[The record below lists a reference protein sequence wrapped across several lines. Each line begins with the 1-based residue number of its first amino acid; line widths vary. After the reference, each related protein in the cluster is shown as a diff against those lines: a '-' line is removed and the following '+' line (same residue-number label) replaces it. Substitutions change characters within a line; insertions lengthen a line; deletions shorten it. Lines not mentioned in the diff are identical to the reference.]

1 MGHMQFPP
9 LHVMDCA
16 FILAMMKRKCAKKCS
31 DMVCSTATGYSLTL
45 DLKTFLKSMG
55 KKKKYPKIVL
65 TEEEVASIP
74 LIEWEFESKQH
85 HLLIHSWS
93 SNNHATIY
101 QLLTLCKDKGHK
113 LWINNMRRSLHT
125 FKPPDYDLAIWNKFH
140 EFFKAASTP
149 NQYVNASVI
158 ILPIIASIYAQNESG
173 DSLEKT
179 YQLFTSNVAQIM
191 KSNPKYTGPS
201 LRSICAL
208 FSICCKEIET
218 NDPTKVQ
225 KAIDIAM
232 ELYKLSI
239 EWKLDLSI
247 TTSTDYFNYLFRI
260 FAAAKTSIPDFNVLF
275 DILTHNVNNKILT
288 ESTCDA
294 LKTYLDTIQN
304 MEIYENLVSDL
315 NGFLFHDEERT
326 QQLMEAP
333 KLPRFRL
340 SVLEN
345 SEIWNQLRLTQMNDE
360 SVVRYE
366 RKQLLLN
373 KTRMEKLG
381 MNQSAE
387 QFGFFDE
394 TDEANARRKHKY
406 DQFAKFMLKDGGAE
420 VIIDGADVGH
430 MIKQDR
436 FSFDFVDHIASYY
449 ANTKGKKVRIILT
462 QYRVYN
468 AESCNN
474 ERVAKII
481 EKWNEKQWLIRV
493 PNQLYDDVLWSIYA
507 LNSCVTYDGKVIIVT
522 NDEMRDHQ
530 IALNDKRLF
539 QEFLETKLC
548 RIEIF
553 KNQNKMAY
561 DPFHASDHNPL
572 KRKHELDEDQEEGPP
587 LKKQKLDAQSSIM
600 IQRNNTGNTHQ
611 NFHSKY
617 EYIHTVYP
625 YAMHE
630 PYSFVIKPQFYQYP
644 LNNINGNNNNN
655 NAPQKWE
662 ELVWFLPHISS
673 NSDCTNPQNMLKQSY
688 PDWIIQKRIRWIVAK
703 VRRPISIL

>member
-140 EFFKAASTP
+140 EFFKEASTP

-326 QQLMEAP
+326 QQLMQEP
-333 KLPRFRL
+333 NYHDLGCRTRIWKRL
-340 SVLEN
+340 CL
-345 SEIWNQLRLTQMNDE
+345 LNDE
-360 SVVRYE
+360 SVVRIKMLGASISNDPW
-366 RKQLLLN
+366 RCIIGGLN
-373 KTRMEKLG
+373 
-381 MNQSAE
+381 
-387 QFGFFDE
+387 
-394 TDEANARRKHKY
+394 
-406 DQFAKFMLKDGGAE
+406 DG
-420 VIIDGADVGH
+420 DL
-430 MIKQDR
+430 
-436 FSFDFVDHIASYY
+436 FSFDFVDHIDSIVCIMRKHATMNEWQRSLRNEIKSKEK
-449 ANTKGKKVRIILT
+449 ANETALSPFCVCVGYKIYGFVFQRILYIIL
-462 QYRVYN
+462 
-468 AESCNN
+468 
-474 ERVAKII
+474 
-481 EKWNEKQWLIRV
+481 
-493 PNQLYDDVLWSIYA
+493 
-507 LNSCVTYDGKVIIVT
+507 
-522 NDEMRDHQ
+522 
-530 IALNDKRLF
+530 
-539 QEFLETKLC
+539 
-548 RIEIF
+548 
-553 KNQNKMAY
+553 
-561 DPFHASDHNPL
+561 
-572 KRKHELDEDQEEGPP
+572 
-587 LKKQKLDAQSSIM
+587 
-600 IQRNNTGNTHQ
+600 
-611 NFHSKY
+611 
-617 EYIHTVYP
+617 
-625 YAMHE
+625 
-630 PYSFVIKPQFYQYP
+630 
-644 LNNINGNNNNN
+644 
-655 NAPQKWE
+655 
-662 ELVWFLPHISS
+662 
-673 NSDCTNPQNMLKQSY
+673 
-688 PDWIIQKRIRWIVAK
+688 
-703 VRRPISIL
+703 